1 MGMFDSLILEFE
13 GQKLEV
19 QSKRFASMMG
29 EYRVGDWVEGAPPG
43 IRVYFERRDLD
54 ESGHRVYAPDAV
66 VARSQTIFIVLAHGV
81 FVAYQVVESALQ
93 PEAIQETLLSLRE
106 RWQDTARVQDL
117 LVESVRAKQARI
129 DNLDAQL
136 RRVRSVLTY
145 VVRVKAEGHIDDRFP
160 FIHEEIRRLAAGED
174 PLAVIDWILND
185 DETGE
190 PKLWQSGSISDS
202 LDEFRL

>member
-43 IRVYFERRDLD
+43 IRVYFDRRDLD
-54 ESGHRVYAPDAV
+54 ESGRTVYAPDAV
-66 VARSQTIFIVLAHGV
+66 VARSLTIFIVLAQGV
-81 FVAYQVVESALQ
+81 FAAYRVVDSALP
-93 PEAIQETLLSLRE
+93 PETIKDELRSLRE

-117 LVESVRAKQARI
+117 LVESVRAKQERI
-129 DNLDAQL
+129 AYLDAQL
-136 RRVRSVLTY
+136 QRVRSVLTHAA
-145 VVRVKAEGHIDDRFP
+145 RLKAEGSIDDRFP
-160 FIHEEIRRLAAGED
+160 FIHEEVRRLAAGED
-174 PLAVIDWILND
+174 PLAVIDWLLD
-185 DETGE
+185 DETGQ
-190 PKLWQSGSISDS
+190 PGFWRCGPISDA